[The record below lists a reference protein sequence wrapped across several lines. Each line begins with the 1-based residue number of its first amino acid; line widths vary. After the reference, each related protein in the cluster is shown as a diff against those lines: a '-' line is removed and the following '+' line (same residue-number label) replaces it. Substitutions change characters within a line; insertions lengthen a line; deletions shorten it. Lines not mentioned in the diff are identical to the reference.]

1 MSVRSI
7 MLNGGFRGKPRLEA
21 YLKEFE
27 GISEPGDFEAF
38 LLGIF
43 RHCRDYLKRKTNI
56 VPYPRVILDL
66 IHSEKE
72 FSQLQKDYEERYG
85 EKPSDMAF
93 IDCLNRSVLGHDII
107 YINVKS
113 HFGNKP
119 ELSSIVDLC
128 VSYFEELIHS
138 SDPSKPETKTVEL
151 VFCTVEGF
159 LGIELSEETKL
170 KAVKRATLVDEDRDR
185 PPPAGN
191 T

>member
-1 MSVRSI
+1 MDVSSN
-7 MLNGGFRGKPRLEA
+7 MLKGGFRGNPRLEA

-27 GISEPGDFEAF
+27 GVSEPDDFEAF

-43 RHCRDYLKRKTNI
+43 KHCRDYLRKRTNI
-56 VPYPRVILDL
+56 VPFSRVILDL
-66 IHSEKE
+66 IYSEKE

-107 YINVKS
+107 YINVQS

-128 VSYFEELIHS
+128 ISYFEELIHS
-138 SDPSKPETKTVEL
+138 SDPSKLETKIVEL
-151 VFCTVEGF
+151 VFCVVEGF

-170 KAVKRATLVDEDRDR
+170 KAVERAT
-185 PPPAGN
+185 
-191 T
+191 